1 MKKAIIFISVLAL
14 SIIIFLLSFNYKQ
27 KQDPNTFY
35 KVYLKDEVIG
45 MIRSKEELEKYI
57 NEQNQHYKEK
67 YQVSSVNVP
76 TGLQIKKI
84 STYSKK
90 VDSIK
95 DVYQQLLEKESF
107 TIPGYQFTLRKEDQS
122 LQVYVTDK
130 AIFDEA
136 VRTTERTFVGA
147 DDYQIYTETDQK
159 EIVTTGRV
167 IKDIYV
173 EESITT
179 KKVNIPVTETIYT
192 NSEDLSQF
200 FVYGSERNK
209 TIYTVKIGDTI
220 SDIALDNKIS
230 VEEFLISNPNFTSE
244 KNLLFPGQ
252 EVIIEMT
259 NPQISVAM
267 ETYVIEDKETRYQ
280 TDYEYDENAVV
291 GDDKVTRQGENGLE
305 RVSQEI
311 KVVNGVI
318 EYVNLIQKEELKPM
332 VNEIV
337 VKGKKELPSNV
348 GSTTNWYWPTTS
360 GWLVSSNFGYRPN
373 PWTGVREYHTGL
385 DLAGTGCGS
394 PIYAV
399 TNGVVVESGY
409 RKANGN
415 YVCINHNNGYYT
427 CYNHMSRIIAQKGQI
442 VVRGQKIGLVG
453 DTGFATGCHLHLE
466 VWKGVYPW
474 RNGYA
479 GLINPKSMYPG
490 VFG

>member
-1 MKKAIIFISVLAL
+1 MKKTIIIISILVL
-14 SIIIFLLSFNYKQ
+14 SIIIFLLGFNYKQ
-27 KQDPNTFY
+27 KQDPNTYY

-45 MIRSKEELEKYI
+45 VIRSKEELENYI
-57 NEQNQHYKEK
+57 DEQNAFYKEK
-67 YQVSSVNVP
+67 YEVESVNVP
-76 TGLQIKKI
+76 VGLQIKKI
-84 STYSKK
+84 TTYSDK
-90 VDSIK
+90 VDNIK
-95 DVYQQLLEKESF
+95 DVYNQLLEKESF
-107 TIPGYQFTLRKEDQS
+107 TIPGYQFTLRKSDES
-122 LQVYVTDK
+122 LLIYVTEK
-130 AIFDEA
+130 EIFDEA
-136 VRTTERTFVGA
+136 VRTTEKTFVGA
-147 DDYQIYTETDQK
+147 EDYQIYTETTQK
-159 EIVTTGRV
+159 DIVTTGRV
-167 IKDIYV
+167 IEDIYI

-179 KKVNIPVTETIYT
+179 KKVDIPVTEVIYT
-192 NSEDLSQF
+192 NAEELSQF

-220 SDIALDNKIS
+220 SDIAYENKIS

-259 NPQISVAM
+259 NPQISVAI
-267 ETYVIEDKETRYQ
+267 ETYVVVDQETLYQ
-280 TDYEYDENAVV
+280 TDYEYDEEAVV

-305 RVSQEI
+305 RVSQKI
-311 KVVNGVI
+311 KTVNGVI
-318 EYVNLIQKEELKPM
+318 EYVDLIQKEELKPM

-360 GWLVSSNFGYRPN
+360 GWQISSYFGYRPN

-399 TNGVVVESGY
+399 TNGVVIESGY
-409 RKANGN
+409 RKMNGN

-427 CYNHMSRIIAQKGQI
+427 CYNHMSKIIAQKGDI

-453 DTGFATGCHLHLE
+453 ETGAATGCHLHLE
-466 VWKGVYPW
+466 VWKNVYPW
-474 RNGYA
+474 SRGYS
-479 GLINPKSMYPG
+479 GLIDPRKMYPG

>member
-1 MKKAIIFISVLAL
+1 MKKAIIIISILAL

-45 MIRSKEELEKYI
+45 MIRSKKELEKYI
-57 NEQNQHYKEK
+57 NKQNEHYKEK
-67 YQVSSVNVP
+67 YQVASVNVP
-76 TGLQIKKI
+76 AGLQIKKV

-107 TIPGYQFTLRKEDQS
+107 TIPGYQFTLRKEDHS

-130 AIFDEA
+130 SVFDEA
-136 VRTTERTFVGA
+136 VKTTEKTFVGA
-147 DDYQIYTETDQK
+147 DDYRIYTETSQP
-159 EIVTTGRV
+159 EIVTTGRK
-167 IKDIYV
+167 IEDIYV
-173 EESITT
+173 EETITT
-179 KKVNIPVTETIYT
+179 KKINIPITETIYT
-192 NSEDLSQF
+192 NADELSQF

-209 TIYTVKIGDTI
+209 TIYKVKIGDTI
-220 SDIALDNKIS
+220 SDIAYEHKIS
-230 VEEFLISNPNFTSE
+230 IEEFLISNPNFTSE

-259 NPQISVAM
+259 NPQISVAI
-267 ETYVIEDKETRYQ
+267 ETYVTEDKETRYQ
-280 TDYEYDENAVV
+280 TDYEYDEEAVV
-291 GDDKVTRQGENGLE
+291 GDDKVIRQGENGLE

-318 EYVNLIQKEELKPM
+318 EYINLIQKEELKPM

-360 GWLVSSNFGYRPN
+360 GWQISSNFGYRPN

-399 TNGVVVESGY
+399 TNGVVVESGF

-427 CYNHMSRIIAQKGQI
+427 CYNHMSKILAKKDQI

-453 DTGFATGCHLHLE
+453 ETGFATGCHLHLE

-474 RNGYA
+474 RNGYS
-479 GLINPKSMYPG
+479 GLINPKIMYPG